1 MSAPAWKGLFDWSMQ
16 HQSSEGAPPKQVT
29 PEEQK
34 WFQEAMAQY
43 TVDHVG
49 RMKQIKATLD
59 QPDETA
65 DAVHKKQDMLEEL
78 LDIVDNIDYARD
90 LHTIGGLP
98 TLLSLLQGSHASIRW
113 RAAEVV
119 ATCVQNNPPVQQWFM
134 EGGAMPKLLHLLHD
148 EDASCRTKALL
159 ALSCLIRLNPLALE
173 VFRQKRGIPQLIQAA
188 DDQDIKVQRKALH
201 LLRHVVHAHP
211 PDAMVA
217 CQLGALHQAAF
228 HLASSDTDTWQAA
241 LALVQQLA
249 EDSQSAQILQQ
260 DKQLQHQLQTLQAKL
275 QGLTGED
282 KEATEEE
289 LAVCKQ
295 LMHSLYNTSSQ
306 SGSMP
311 QTEPSRRQASA
322 TAAANGANRL
332 QLPQAQ
338 SPGHSN
344 SSLPAAPLLLGP
356 PSQS

>member
-1 MSAPAWKGLFDWSMQ
+1 MSAPAWKGLFDWSIQ
-16 HQSSEGAPPKQVT
+16 HQSSEGPPPKQVT

-49 RMKQIKATLD
+49 RMKHIKATLD

-65 DAVHKKQDMLEEL
+65 DAVQKKQDMLEEL

-98 TLLSLLQGSHASIRW
+98 TLLSLLQDSHASIRW

-119 ATCVQNNPPVQQWFM
+119 ATCVQNNPRVQQWFM

-188 DDQDIKVQRKALH
+188 DDTDIKVQRKALH

-211 PDAMVA
+211 PDAVMA
-217 CQLGALHQAAF
+217 CQLGALHQAAC
-228 HLASSDTDTWQAA
+228 HLASSDDDTWQAA

-249 EDSQSAQILQQ
+249 ENTLSAQMLQQ

-275 QGLTGED
+275 QVLTGED
-282 KEATEEE
+282 REATEEE
-289 LAVCKQ
+289 LATCTQ
-295 LMHSLYNTSSQ
+295 LMHSLYNTCSQ
-306 SGSMP
+306 SASIP
-311 QTEPSRRQASA
+311 QTQPSRPPASA
-322 TAAANGANRL
+322 TAAAVVNGAPTV
-332 QLPQAQ
+332 PQAQ
-338 SPGHSN
+338 SHSN
-344 SSLPAAPLLLGP
+344 SSPPAMPLLLGP
-356 PSQS
+356 PS